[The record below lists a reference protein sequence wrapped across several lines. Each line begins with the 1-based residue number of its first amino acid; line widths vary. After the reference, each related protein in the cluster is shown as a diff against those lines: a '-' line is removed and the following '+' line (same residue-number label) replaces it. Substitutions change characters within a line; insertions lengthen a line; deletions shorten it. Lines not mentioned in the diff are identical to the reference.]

1 MCEKITYIRFILFT
15 LIFIMLITSISYG
28 FIFCRRKKIDM
39 NTFSGIFEMYR
50 HVFSFKDKIFSITI
64 LVCIY
69 GGALLFFLLQEF
81 HYGLRGTDVYFRPN
95 IVERM
100 YA

>member
-1 MCEKITYIRFILFT
+1 MCEKITYVRFILFT
-15 LIFIMLITSISYG
+15 LIFIMLITSISYS

-69 GGALLFFLLQEF
+69 GGALLVFFTAGISLWAEGHGCIF
-81 HYGLRGTDVYFRPN
+81 PTKYS
-95 IVERM
+95 
-100 YA
+100 